1 MTSNSTAPKVEAV
14 ANGVERP
21 MLSVMIPTFNCASY
35 LRQTLA
41 SVMAQDF
48 VPAEMQIEVVDDCST
63 KDDPQAVV
71 EEVGRGRVTFF
82 RKPKNE
88 GAVAN
93 FNTCIERSRGRYV
106 HILHGDDY
114 VLPGFY
120 DEIDRLRQQAPSAAL
135 LACRIFG
142 VNEANEILWVSPL
155 VEELR
160 SNTRVARAFYYESV
174 LQFCGVVL
182 ARDFLESSGGFLPT
196 LCHSADWEMWS
207 RAVSAGGGIISA
219 NVLAAYRTFAANDS
233 GRLMQSGDNI
243 RDYMRLFAIFE
254 DRFED
259 FQMETAV
266 LRAAN
271 LAKQQ
276 SEGFARKGNAAAVE
290 ANLRLWREIAP
301 RKMQLKETVKGWLR
315 GGFK

>member
-41 SVMAQDF
+41 SVLAQDF
-48 VPAEMQIEVVDDCST
+48 GPAEMQIEVVDDCST

-71 EEVGRGRVTFF
+71 EEVGRGRVGFF

-120 DEIDRLRQQAPSAAL
+120 DEINMLRQQAPSAAL

-160 SNTRVARAFYYESV
+160 SNTRVPRAFYYESV

-207 RAVSAGGGIISA
+207 RAVSAGGGIISV

-243 RDYMRLFAIFE
+243 RDYLRLFAIFE

-276 SEGFARKGNAAAVE
+276 SESFARKGNAAAAE